1 MTRSLIPLMQ
11 VMMQEENL
19 KEEGFLLAV
28 KGSGRCVCLEDT
40 LFKSNNQKK
49 KNNWY
54 SRWHRG
60 RVISKGS
67 TMSVVKIVLIDS
79 GNLLLLPPW
88 KVPPLEEIS
97 H

>member
-1 MTRSLIPLMQ
+1 MCVFRRHLEKICLNQITRRKTTTCT
-11 VMMQEENL
+11 VGE
-19 KEEGFLLAV
+19 
-28 KGSGRCVCLEDT
+28 
-40 LFKSNNQKK
+40 
-49 KNNWY
+49 Y
-54 SRWHRG
+54 RG